1 MGNVLEMTVGL
12 MVSSELQLADLS
24 VVDTAK
30 YKCNV
35 SNSLAVE
42 LYQVSEGIDLQVLR
56 ECTCVCVCVRE
67 GEREQES
74 DRE

>member
-1 MGNVLEMTVGL
+1 MGNVLQMTVGL

-35 SNSLAVE
+35 SNSFAVE

-56 ECTCVCVCVRE
+56 ECVCVCMCERGRE
-67 GEREQES
+67 RARE
-74 DRE
+74 